1 MYLCRLVVKKD
12 TMMDDVSF
20 SKAQLLTMKNWMVTI
35 AFIFVFPSFMN
46 AQIGTSPIKTTKNK
60 TTKKGSLY
68 LYWGWNREWYANT
81 KLHFVGDGYDFN
93 LRNVKAT
100 DRQSP
105 FRAKTYLNPS
115 NATIP
120 QYNFRIGYYIT
131 EKYNISLG
139 IDHMKY
145 VVTQDQVVNIDG
157 NISDTNSGF
166 DGLYNGENIVLEE
179 DLLKF
184 EHTDGLNFINIDIR
198 RFHELWTSDKV
209 TFNVLGGLGAG
220 ILLPRTDATLLGKP
234 RHDEF
239 HISGYGF
246 SGVAGINVSFWKYL
260 FIQSEFKIGYISLPD
275 ILTTYEATDRA
286 DQKIF
291 FSQFNVVFG
300 GNIYL

>member
-1 MYLCRLVVKKD
+1 
-12 TMMDDVSF
+12 MDDVSF
-20 SKAQLLTMKNWMVTI
+20 CKAQLLTMKNCLMPI
-35 AFIFVFPSFMN
+35 AFVLAFMINIPSLVN
-46 AQIGTSPIKTTKNK
+46 AQEGNTQLKATKAKTN
-60 TTKKGSLY
+60 KKGSLY
-68 LYWGWNREWYANT
+68 IYWGWNREWYANT
-81 KLHFVGDGYDFN
+81 KLHFVGNGYDFN
-93 LRNVKAT
+93 LKNVAAT

-120 QYNFRIGYYIT
+120 QYNFRLGYFIT

-145 VVTQDQVVNIDG
+145 VVKQNQMVNIDG
-157 NISDTNSGF
+157 NISETNSGY
-166 DGLYNGENIVLEE
+166 DGQYNGESITLGE
-179 DLLKF
+179 DFLKF
-184 EHTDGLNFINIDIR
+184 EHTDGLNFINIDLR
-198 RFHELWTSDKV
+198 RFHELWTSEKV

-239 HISGYGF
+239 HLSGYGF
-246 SGVAGINVSFWKYL
+246 SGVAGVNVSFWKYF
-260 FIQSEFKIGYISLPD
+260 FIQSEYKIGYISLPD
-275 ILTTYEATDRA
+275 ILTTYETADRA
-286 DQKIF
+286 DQKIL

>member
-1 MYLCRLVVKKD
+1 
-12 TMMDDVSF
+12 MMDDVSF
-20 SKAQLLTMKNWMVTI
+20 SKAQLLTMKNCLMPI
-35 AFIFVFPSFMN
+35 AFVLAFMINVPSLVH
-46 AQIGTSPIKTTKNK
+46 AQEGYTILKATKAK

-68 LYWGWNREWYANT
+68 VYWGWNREWYADT
-81 KLHFVGDGYDFN
+81 KLHFVGNGYDFN
-93 LRNVKAT
+93 LKNVAAT

-120 QYNFRIGYYIT
+120 QYNFRLGYFIT
-131 EKYNISLG
+131 DKYNISLG

-145 VVTQDQVVNIDG
+145 VVTQNQVVNIDG
-157 NISDTNSGF
+157 NISDTNSGY
-166 DGLYNGENIVLEE
+166 DGQYSGENIKIGE
-179 DLLKF
+179 DFLKF
-184 EHTDGLNFINIDIR
+184 EHTDGLNFINIDLR
-198 RFHELWTSDKV
+198 RFHELWTSEKV

-234 RHDEF
+234 RHDQF
-239 HISGYGF
+239 HLSGYGI
-246 SGVAGINVSFWKYL
+246 SGVAGVNVALWKYF
-260 FIQSEFKIGYISLPD
+260 FIQSEYKLGYISLPD
-275 ILTTYEATDRA
+275 ILTTYETADRA